1 MQKKISLTALKKL
14 VSKKIY
20 EVYEEGKLSPLEFS
34 LSFMGLFFIF
44 AFFVIISYSILVQW
58 KTLLYLTYFISFV
71 YIFFIFSENLLEKH
85 FKDLEKKVEQVI
97 VEIYQHHYI
106 EEHNDLDNII
116 IEDLNISFSIKHS
129 DFTSRER

>member
-1 MQKKISLTALKKL
+1 MVFMQKKISLTALKKL

-85 FKDLEKKVEQVI
+85 FKDLEKKAEQAVA
-97 VEIYQHHYI
+97 ELYQHHYI
-106 EEHNDLDNII
+106 EEDLDNII
-116 IEDLNISFSIKHS
+116 KKDKKC
-129 DFTSRER
+129 

>member
-97 VEIYQHHYI
+97 VEIKNQC
-106 EEHNDLDNII
+106 
-116 IEDLNISFSIKHS
+116 SCSG
-129 DFTSRER
+129 

>member
-1 MQKKISLTALKKL
+1 MQKKISLTTLKKL
-14 VSKKIY
+14 ISKKIHD
-20 EVYEEGKLSPLEFS
+20 VYEEGKLSPLELS

-44 AFFVIISYSILVQW
+44 AFFAIISYSILAQW
-58 KTLLYLTYFISFV
+58 KTLLYFTYFISFV

-116 IEDLNISFSIKHS
+116 KKDKKC
-129 DFTSRER
+129 

>member
-85 FKDLEKKVEQVI
+85 FKDLEKKAEQAVA
-97 VEIYQHHYI
+97 ELYQHHYI
-106 EEHNDLDNII
+106 EEDLDNII
-116 IEDLNISFSIKHS
+116 KKDKKC
-129 DFTSRER
+129 